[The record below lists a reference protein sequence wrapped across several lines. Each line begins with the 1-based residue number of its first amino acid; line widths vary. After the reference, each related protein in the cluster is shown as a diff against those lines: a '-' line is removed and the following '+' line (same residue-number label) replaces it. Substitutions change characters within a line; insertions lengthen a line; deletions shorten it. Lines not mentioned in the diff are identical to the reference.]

1 MDNTKENI
9 TENVN
14 VEQETPIVDL
24 DVNEAIETPT
34 DVTDVEEEEAAATAE
49 EEAGEENEQTTFN
62 TDSID
67 SLVEEGDV
75 ENVYDE
81 KE

>member
-1 MDNTKENI
+1 MDNANENI

-24 DVNEAIETPT
+24 DVNEAVETPT
-34 DVTDVEEEEAAATAE
+34 DITDVEEEAAVAE